1 MEYTV
6 KLVMTD
12 KELKTLQ
19 EAIKL
24 YGENNKREQN
34 RCADILNIIDRQVQR
49 ENGKAN

>member
-19 EAIKL
+19 EAIKR
-24 YGENNKREQN
+24 YGANNKREQS
-34 RCADILNIIDRQVQR
+34 RCDDILSIIDRQVQR
-49 ENGKAN
+49 QNGKAN